1 MARRDLEE
9 LNLDLSRIRARTDFL
24 ESYANTTGR
33 ELEDLPRAGTL
44 PDPSGRSG
52 EGSDGN
58 WILTMEAASVLREA
72 ASWAVYFDVER
83 AIMLLNR
90 SGYLYQSVDM
100 AFGSFL
106 LTVAGAPPLDELS
119 SDIGLLARLHGQASA
134 AGPATIPD
142 SLHHPQQQAY
152 LLLACAG
159 MANKVTAYRR
169 PGTVEE
175 ISGYRRTLHAIAAE
189 SPIRRGVLPFGSLGI
204 PVRVPWDI
212 GVHLLQ
218 ESSPESLDVVAR
230 YLTLLCRRYAETME
244 SAAVNDYLWSH
255 AAAPVDVGDI
265 EIIGIAAL
273 ATAHFGSEEI
283 TASIAG
289 LGAGAEDTSFIPLR
303 LGSEI
308 LERSGRFRI
317 L

>member
-1 MARRDLEE
+1 MARRDLEK
-9 LNLDLSRIRARTDFL
+9 LNLDLSRVTSRTDFL

-33 ELEDLPRAGTL
+33 ELEDLPRTGT
-44 PDPSGRSG
+44 PSAPSGESA
-52 EGSDGN
+52 EGSDRH
-58 WILTMEAASVLREA
+58 WILTMEQASVLREA

-83 AIMLLNR
+83 AIKLLNI

-106 LTVAGAPPLDELS
+106 LTVAGAPPLRELS
-119 SDIGLLARLHGQASA
+119 NDIRLLARLHGQDST

-142 SLHHPQQQAY
+142 SLHQPQQQAY

-159 MANKVTAYRR
+159 MADKVTDHRH
-169 PGTVEE
+169 PGAGEE
-175 ISGYRRTLHAIAAE
+175 DSGYRQTLHAIAAE
-189 SPIRRGVLPFGSLGI
+189 SPIRKEALPFGSLGI

-218 ESSPESLDVVAR
+218 ESNSESLDVVAR
-230 YLTLLCRRYAETME
+230 YLALLCRRYAETME
-244 SAAVNDYLWSH
+244 SATVNDYLWSH

-283 TASIAG
+283 TASMIR
-289 LGAGAEDTSFIPLR
+289 LGVGAEDISFIPLR
-303 LGSEI
+303 LGIEI
-308 LERSGRFRI
+308 SERSDRLRD

>member
-9 LNLDLSRIRARTDFL
+9 LNLDLSRVRSRTDFL

-33 ELEDLPRAGTL
+33 ELEQLPRTDTA
-44 PDPSGRSG
+44 SGASG
-52 EGSDGN
+52 GRAEGADGH
-58 WILTMEAASVLREA
+58 WILTMEAASALREA
-72 ASWAVYFDVER
+72 ASWAVFFDVDR

-90 SGYLYQSVDM
+90 SGFLYQSVDM

-106 LTVAGAPPLDELS
+106 LTIAGAPPLDELS
-119 SDIGLLARLHGQASA
+119 SDIGLLARLHGQDDA

-142 SLHHPQQQAY
+142 SLHHSQQQAY

-159 MANKVTAYRR
+159 MADKFTDYRR
-169 PGTVEE
+169 PQAVEE
-175 ISGYRRTLHAIAAE
+175 SFRYRQTLHAIAVE
-189 SPIRRGVLPFGSLGI
+189 SPIRQGVLPFGSLGI

-212 GVHLLQ
+212 AVHLLQ
-218 ESSPESLDVVAR
+218 ENNPESLDIVAR

-244 SAAVNDYLWSH
+244 LATVNDYLWSH
-255 AAAPVDVGDI
+255 VAAPVDVGDI

-273 ATAHFGSEEI
+273 AAAHFGSEVI
-283 TASIAG
+283 TASVTR
-289 LGAGAEDTSFIPLR
+289 LGVRTEDTSFIPLR

-308 LERSGRFRI
+308 LERSGRFRD

>member
-9 LNLDLSRIRARTDFL
+9 LNLDLGRVRSRTDFL

-33 ELEDLPRAGTL
+33 ELENLLQTEAPPAA
-44 PDPSGRSG
+44 S
-52 EGSDGN
+52 EGSTEGREEN

-72 ASWAVYFDVER
+72 ASWAVYFDVDR

-90 SGYLYQSVDM
+90 SGSLYQSVEM

-106 LTVAGAPPLDELS
+106 LTVAGVPPLDELS
-119 SDIGLLARLHGQASA
+119 SDIGLLARLHGQANA

-142 SLHHPQQQAY
+142 SLYHPQQQAY

-159 MANKVTAYRR
+159 MADKDT
-169 PGTVEE
+169 
-175 ISGYRRTLHAIAAE
+175 GYRRFQAAGESSRYRQTLHAIAAG
-189 SPIRRGVLPFGSLGI
+189 SPIRQGVLPFGSLGI

-218 ESSPESLDVVAR
+218 ESDPESLDVVAR
-230 YLTLLCRRYAETME
+230 YLALLCRRYAETME
-244 SAAVNDYLWSH
+244 LATVNDYLWSH
-255 AAAPVDVGDI
+255 AAAPVEVGDI

-273 ATAHFGSEEI
+273 AAAHFGSEEI
-283 TASIAG
+283 TASIAR
-289 LGAGAEDTSFIPLR
+289 LGVRTEDISFIPLR

-308 LERSGRFRI
+308 LERSGGLRD